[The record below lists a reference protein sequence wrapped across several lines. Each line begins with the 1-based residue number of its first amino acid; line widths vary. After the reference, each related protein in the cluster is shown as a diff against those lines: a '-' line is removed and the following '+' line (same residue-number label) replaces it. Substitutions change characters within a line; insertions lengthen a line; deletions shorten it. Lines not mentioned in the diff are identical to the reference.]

1 MSARRIA
8 RELAVIMLPQLPKD
22 KTKLDKVDFDQ
33 LATRSV
39 QMLADY
45 AKQCL
50 GDANGLMLKAQS
62 ELQDIEIEH
71 SDNINSVEELKPVTV
86 NTAQLRH
93 QTDLLERAM
102 HLISEALDLPE
113 VTSQLGPS
121 KETEARIFLNRLVS
135 TYIDH
140 KDEIDKYISDVKQKW
155 RIDRMVSIDR
165 DILRLACAEA
175 FFMADIPIKVAI
187 SEAVELSHRFADDKA
202 AKFINGILGE
212 LADHARQRRQDD
224 RVAAADDAR
233 AIEEGRPKL
242 GDWEESSDSRE
253 PVRRL
258 PT

>member
-22 KTKLDKVDFDQ
+22 KTKLDRLEFDD
-33 LATRSV
+33 LATRAV

-50 GDANGLMLKAQS
+50 ADANGMVLKAQAELS
-62 ELQDIEIEH
+62 EYEVEH
-71 SDNINSVEELKPVTV
+71 PENDHTIDDMKPVPVT
-86 NTAQLRH
+86 TGQLRQ
-93 QTDLLERAM
+93 QTELLERAM

-113 VTSQLGPS
+113 VTAQLGPQR
-121 KETEARIFLNRLVS
+121 ETEARVFLYRLVS
-135 TYIDH
+135 TYLDH
-140 KDEIDKYISDVKQKW
+140 KTQIDKYISDVKQKW
-155 RIDRMVSIDR
+155 RLERMVSIDR

-175 FFMADIPIKVAI
+175 FFMPDVPIKVAI

-202 AKFINGILGE
+202 AKFINGVLGE
-212 LADHARQRRQDD
+212 LSEHAKQQRQESRT
-224 RVAAADDAR
+224 ASADDTTEA
-233 AIEEGRPKL
+233 EG
-242 GDWEESSDSRE
+242 RE